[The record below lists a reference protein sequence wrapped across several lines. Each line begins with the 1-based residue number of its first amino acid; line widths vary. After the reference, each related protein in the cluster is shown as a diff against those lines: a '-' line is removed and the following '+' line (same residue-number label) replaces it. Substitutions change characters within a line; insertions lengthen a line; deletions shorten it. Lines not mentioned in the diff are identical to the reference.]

1 MQLKLQILVFWIVS
15 SRQGQDREYKS
26 VVEKEISL
34 QKQEKEM
41 YTAKINDRIGL
52 SSFADTAVVKYNA
65 SDELTSY
72 DAEAWA
78 VSE

>member
-1 MQLKLQILVFWIVS
+1 MQLKLQILDFLDS
-15 SRQGQDREYKS
+15 EQQAGTGSDNKS

-52 SSFADTAVVKYNA
+52 SSFADTAVVKIQCNR
-65 SDELTSY
+65 
-72 DAEAWA
+72 
-78 VSE
+78 